1 MSQFRQEN
9 CDTRTGVLMRI
20 GERIRILRG
29 DLLQGEFAEKLGF
42 HKNTIGRWERGDSVP
57 DADNL
62 AKILD
67 VYPWVNPAWLVCG
80 AGEMERRDF
89 QAQSFEQK
97 ELNKSFLVNT
107 QTIDHYLES
116 DHYKDIPSKNRGLIY
131 AKFHD
136 HVKSGNSWNHFVIA
150 SIISEFYKPSFAL
163 HDYDITSKIRTL
175 VDTKHKDI
183 KSDAEKNVKYW
194 EIFDEIDQRFC
205 FFRAIAPNEVKKEI
219 IYWIDSQITE
229 AKEAR

>member
-1 MSQFRQEN
+1 MK
-9 CDTRTGVLMRI
+9 L
-20 GERIRILRG
+20 GERLKAIRG
-29 DLLQGEFAEKLGF
+29 KVSQAEFAEKLGVSQI
-42 HKNTIGRWERGDSVP
+42 TVSRWERGARLLDS
-57 DADNL
+57 DNL
-62 AKILD
+62 LKILEI
-67 VYPWVNPAWLVCG
+67 YPWIDLVWLVSG

-89 QAQSFEQK
+89 QAQSFEQN

-107 QTIDHYLES
+107 QIIDHYLES

-136 HVKSGNSWNHFVIA
+136 HVKSGNSWNHFIIA

-175 VDTKHKDI
+175 VDTKHKDL

-219 IYWIDSQITE
+219 ISWIDSQITE

>member
-1 MSQFRQEN
+1 MK
-9 CDTRTGVLMRI
+9 L
-20 GERIRILRG
+20 GERLKAIRG
-29 DLLQGEFAEKLGF
+29 KVSQAEFAEKLGVSQI
-42 HKNTIGRWERGDSVP
+42 TVSRWERGARLLDS
-57 DADNL
+57 DNL
-62 AKILD
+62 LKILEI
-67 VYPWVNPAWLVCG
+67 YPWIDLVWLVSG
-80 AGEMERRDF
+80 SGEMERRDF
-89 QAQSFEQK
+89 QAQSFEQN

-107 QTIDHYLES
+107 QIIDHYLES

-136 HVKSGNSWNHFVIA
+136 HVKSGNSWNHFIIA

-175 VDTKHKDI
+175 VDTKHKDL

-219 IYWIDSQITE
+219 ISWIDSQITE